1 MRVSSKSGGR
11 EGGVGNIYPAV
22 EHVQIVYLWKT
33 FFFFSISSVL
43 LLFSVCSIDL
53 LPTGIQHLLINL
65 DFVSLSKRNFA
76 SNTSNYLNIFHT
88 SILRKQYFIFKISE

>member
-1 MRVSSKSGGR
+1 MLVTYTQQLNMSKLYTFGK
-11 EGGVGNIYPAV
+11 
-22 EHVQIVYLWKT
+22 L